1 VRQHWIK
8 VLISLT
14 RVRMFRNR
22 FLTVTRLLDAAMSY
36 SNRRADARF
45 QIPKMPEQGT
55 NRPNITPISIPVSV
69 EFWTLP
75 LMNANVEGAHIVHPS
90 NDPSPM
96 QVEQVE
102 LLFGIINTLDTL
114 HPAPR

>member
-1 VRQHWIK
+1 
-8 VLISLT
+8 
-14 RVRMFRNR
+14 
-22 FLTVTRLLDAAMSY
+22 
-36 SNRRADARF
+36 
-45 QIPKMPEQGT
+45 
-55 NRPNITPISIPVSV
+55 
-69 EFWTLP
+69 
-75 LMNANVEGAHIVHPS
+75 MNANVEGAHVVHRS